1 MDKSFLFPHRFK
13 KFGWIL
19 LVVGILFGLFYQIL
33 NWLELDLYKYLDREI
48 ANIIYLDFNDKIFEG
63 GLLDELI
70 SIFIIVGG
78 LLVGFSKTKVEDEFI
93 TQLRLSSL
101 VWSVYVNY
109 VILLITILL
118 VYDMAFFEVMTFN
131 MFTIL
136 LFFNIRFH
144 ILLQKAN
151 RL

>member
-1 MDKSFLFPHRFK
+1 MNTSFLFPHRFK
-13 KFGWIL
+13 KFGWVL

-48 ANIIYLDFNDKIFEG
+48 ANIVYLDFNDKIFEG

-136 LFFNIRFH
+136 LFFITRFH